1 MVFPLGDWLLLCIGL
16 LSFVEW
22 RSFSFNRGFRV
33 LPFAW
38 MAGWIFENSL
48 AAPQTWHWHFSRLF
62 VLLWFAWLAWKKTS
76 ERKVLPILLTG
87 LSLLGQD
94 LFLIN
99 EPGIFVYDQ
108 WVFALLLVFLA
119 FLCTQSLWGMAWAL
133 TGGILLNIGFS
144 VFFFNGIVRHYD
156 LPDPFVWNFTITMCI
171 SLTAIKLVREYYRV
185 QLAKSRDIIII
196 PIESMPQEIN
206 SLEEHESPLT

>member
-1 MVFPLGDWLLLCIGL
+1 
-16 LSFVEW
+16 
-22 RSFSFNRGFRV
+22 
-33 LPFAW
+33 

-48 AAPQTWHWHFSRLF
+48 VAPQTWHWHFSRLF
-62 VLLWFAWLAWKKTS
+62 VLLWFAWIAWRKTS

-108 WVFALLLVFLA
+108 WVFALLLLFLA

-156 LPDPFVWNFTITMCI
+156 LPDPFLWHFTITMFV
-171 SLTAIKLVREYYRV
+171 SLTVIKLVREYYRV
-185 QLAKSRDIIII
+185 PLAKSGDTMII
-196 PIESMPQEIN
+196 PLESMPQEVN